1 MNGTTPPHSIGSLS
15 ARTGIPVRTIRFY
28 SDTGLLPPTHRTA
41 AGHRRFDDAAL
52 QRLRTIGV
60 LRELDVDLTTTR
72 RVLDGDLLLAEV
84 AAAHADAA
92 ELQIRALRMRLK
104 VLRLIARRGATP
116 EETTRMHRLT
126 QLASDERRRLVA
138 DFLHGLDADAPAAR
152 NAAAAL
158 RTAVPDLPDDPSD
171 AQLAAWMEIA
181 ELIAD
186 DDFRARL
193 AHAALPPADEDAV
206 PGAAPHTAAD
216 LVHQARQAVTAAM
229 AAGTA
234 PESDGAVP
242 LVEAIVARFA
252 AALGRPA
259 GPELR
264 EWMARQFEV
273 GHDPLVARYWRLV
286 WTVNDWHVVPGHL
299 PFQPWLIKAL
309 RTPRPGCTIAD

>member
-15 ARTGIPVRTIRFY
+15 AATGIPVRTIRFY
-28 SDTGLLPPTHRTA
+28 SDTGLLPPNHRTP
-41 AGHRRFDDAAL
+41 AGHRRYDESAV

-92 ELQIRALRMRLK
+92 ELQIRALHMRLK
-104 VLRLIARRGATP
+104 ILRLIARRGATP
-116 EETTRMHRLT
+116 EETTRMHRLS

-138 DFLHGLDADAPAAR
+138 GFLRDLDGDAPAAR
-152 NAAAAL
+152 SAAAAL

-186 DDFRARL
+186 GDFRTRL
-193 AHAALPPADEDAV
+193 ARAAVPPADEDAV
-206 PGAAPHTAAD
+206 PGVAPHTAAD
-216 LVHQARQAVTAAM
+216 LVQHARQAVTAAL
-229 AAGTA
+229 AADTA
-234 PESDGAVP
+234 PDSDGAAPV
-242 LVEAIVARFA
+242 VDAVVARFA
-252 AALGRPA
+252 TALGRPA

-264 EWMARQFEV
+264 EWTARQFEL

-286 WTVNDWHVVPGHL
+286 WTVNDWQVVPGHL
-299 PFQPWLIKAL
+299 PFQPWLIEAL
-309 RTPRPGCTIAD
+309 RAPGRS